1 MVRYKKNDGIPAGIA
16 DFSGKILETPI
27 YIIFLL
33 CLFSCIMITMEKVQT
48 AKERKKAK
56 HKLKKQKARE
66 QKIKTLCKLKNQE
79 NFLYKYTKKMSMS
92 ADAAIKELKQYGVEV
107 SLKQKQFEKMKKK
120 EIKIQR
126 KRHRE
131 KRRAQKEKETYDF
144 DEYLNEYWCF
154 DYENIVDYEIG
165 RLMRE
170 DTIEDDEFVG
180 NADDLPF

>member
-1 MVRYKKNDGIPAGIA
+1 
-16 DFSGKILETPI
+16 
-27 YIIFLL
+27 
-33 CLFSCIMITMEKVQT
+33 
-48 AKERKKAK
+48 
-56 HKLKKQKARE
+56 
-66 QKIKTLCKLKNQE
+66 
-79 NFLYKYTKKMSMS
+79 MS

-131 KRRAQKEKETYDF
+131 KRRAQKEKETYGF
-144 DEYLNEYWCF
+144 DEYLNEYWYF

-170 DTIEDDEFVG
+170 DTVEDDEFVG